1 MIRALKLNYLNST
14 YDFEKIYIKNLTK
27 GESTVPVFF
36 ASIYV
41 LLVRHQVQ
49 HMIDTKVSV
58 AYFPRKKSCTQR
70 NKNFNYFFSPLL
82 VCIMLRYI

>member
-1 MIRALKLNYLNST
+1 MKPNYLNST
-14 YDFEKIYIKNLTK
+14 HDFKKIYFENLAK

-41 LLVRHQVQ
+41 LLVLHPVQ
-49 HMIDTKVSV
+49 HLIDTKISV